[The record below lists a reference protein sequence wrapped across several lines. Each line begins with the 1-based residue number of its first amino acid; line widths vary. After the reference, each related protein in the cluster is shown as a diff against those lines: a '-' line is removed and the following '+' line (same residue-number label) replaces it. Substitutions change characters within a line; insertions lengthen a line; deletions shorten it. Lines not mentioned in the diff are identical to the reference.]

1 MKILLHICCGPCAGY
16 PVEVLR
22 AAGHEV
28 TGFWYNPN
36 VHPYQEYAR
45 RLEAARSY
53 AEQAGLR
60 LIVHDEYSLRDFLR
74 AVVFREDA
82 RCRVCYE
89 MRLRRTAAVAKGGHF
104 DAFTTT
110 LLVSPHQQHEL
121 IRAIGEQVAA
131 EVSGEAA
138 GVSGE
143 AAEAGGEAAGAGVRL
158 HYEDF
163 RPGFKQHHAIAERYG
178 LYRQQ
183 YCGCIYSEHERFGR
197 KAKGKATER

>member
-1 MKILLHICCGPCAGY
+1 MKTLLHICCGPCAGY

-36 VHPYQEYAR
+36 VQPYREYAR

-53 AEQAGLR
+53 AEQAGVP
-60 LIVHDEYSLRDFLR
+60 LIVHDEYALRDFLR
-74 AVVFREDA
+74 AVVFREDQ
-82 RCRVCYE
+82 RCPVCYA
-89 MRLRRTAAVAKGGHF
+89 MRLRRTAAVAKSGRF

-110 LLVSPHQQHEL
+110 LLVSVHQQHET

-131 EVSGEAA
+131 EV
-138 GVSGE
+138 GVP
-143 AAEAGGEAAGAGVRL
+143 L

-163 RPGFKQHHAIAERYG
+163 RPGFKEHHVTAERYG
-178 LYRQQ
+178 LYRQP
-183 YCGCIYSEHERFGR
+183 YCGCIYSEQERFGPKKR
-197 KAKGKATER
+197 KGQDKQ